1 MSERLLPGAPPADD
15 TVESTAEPVVDAD
28 VVDAEIVED
37 SPPRAVVENPPPL
50 ADRLSDRLPQQR
62 RPRSPDAAATRPARS
77 DFLSWRSA
85 MTGAT
90 AGPADRRLP
99 WPRLLGFLAGALLFV
114 ALVSLIVLVAL

>member
-1 MSERLLPGAPPADD
+1 MSERLLPGTPAADD
-15 TVESTAEPVVDAD
+15 TVESTAEPVVEAD

-37 SPPRAVVENPPPL
+37 PPPRAVAEVPPPL
-50 ADRLSDRLPQQR
+50 ADRVSDRLPEQR
-62 RPRSPDAAATRPARS
+62 HPRSPDAAARPPARS

-114 ALVSLIVLVAL
+114 ALVALIVLVAL

>member
-1 MSERLLPGAPPADD
+1 MSERLLPGAPATDD
-15 TVESTAEPVVDAD
+15 TVESTAESVVDAD

-37 SPPRAVVENPPPL
+37 SPPRVGAEAPPPL
-50 ADRLSDRLPQQR
+50 ADRAFDRLQEQR
-62 RPRSPDAAATRPARS
+62 RPRSSGAARPRPARS
-77 DFLSWRSA
+77 DFLSWRST
-85 MTGAT
+85 MTGAA

>member
-1 MSERLLPGAPPADD
+1 MSERLIPGTPPADD

-28 VVDAEIVED
+28 VVDAEIIED
-37 SPPRAVVENPPPL
+37 PPPRAVAEVPPPL
-50 ADRLSDRLPQQR
+50 ADRASDRLQEQR

-85 MTGAT
+85 MTGAS

-99 WPRLLGFLAGALLFV
+99 WPRLLGLLAGALLFV
-114 ALVSLIVLVAL
+114 ALVALIVLVTL